1 MNRTYIVSALCIAVL
16 IAAAMLWVGTARYY
30 PMVRATLPDRTKL
43 IFIDLP
49 WTDREKCRDAN
60 VRVHASLRNNCPQC
74 RVADSCDSTLDV
86 AWKQALAGQ
95 PTRDFVVHSGSMRIV
110 VKAGAAS
117 KQTCTEM
124 AEQISRA
131 KQQPARCVFLQ

>member
-1 MNRTYIVSALCIAVL
+1 MKRIYIVSALCIAAL
-16 IAAAMLWVGTARYY
+16 SAAAMLWVGTARYY
-30 PMVRATLPDRTKL
+30 PLVRATLPDRTEL

-49 WTDREKCRDAN
+49 WTDREKCQEAN
-60 VRVHASLRNNCPQC
+60 TKIRASLHNNCPQC

-95 PTRDFVVHSGSMRIV
+95 PTRDYVVHSGSMRIV

-117 KQTCTEM
+117 KQTCIEM
-124 AEQISRA
+124 AEQISRT
-131 KQQPARCVFLQ
+131 KPQMARCVFPK